1 MYPGRYIGASGGGLD
16 ALCWTGDVR
25 RLKLKQ
31 RTDFAFAFTVSRQA
45 SPAAGSRHG
54 ATLNNINI
62 PGTAITVHSR

>member
-45 SPAAGSRHG
+45 SPVKRLPPQVP
-54 ATLNNINI
+54 ATARL
-62 PGTAITVHSR
+62 